1 MDETTAR
8 AMIKDHFET
17 ATDDIARS
25 SEIYADDAVL
35 EFPQGRERIRTRAA
49 ICAMRSAYPARL
61 AFQIHRTVGFD
72 DLWVNEY
79 TIQYDHGNR
88 STSSGSWSSATAR
101 SSVNGSISG
110 SHGTPRP
117 GGRNGWNGSTTPCRS
132 SFLPDV
138 VGQGSRRPRLVHRLP
153 RRAAGIPRRDRGLA
167 VRPAPGPS
175 AGGGRARRAR
185 SPCAPIRRPGSDRRS
200 APYGAPGGSRRR
212 RTRSGPWSR
221 RSRPP

>member
-49 ICAMRSAYPARL
+49 IYAMRSAYPARL

-79 TIQYDHGNR
+79 TIQYDHGEPLN
-88 STSSGSWSSATAR
+88 
-101 SSVNGSISG
+101 
-110 SHGTPRP
+110 
-117 GGRNGWNGSTTPCRS
+117 
-132 SFLPDV
+132 V
-138 VGQGSRRPRLVHRLP
+138 VGIMEFRDGKVVRERIYFGESWDPPVWRAQWVERIDDPVPVELP
-153 RRAAGIPRRDRGLA
+153 A
-167 VRPAPGPS
+167 
-175 AGGGRARRAR
+175 
-185 SPCAPIRRPGSDRRS
+185 
-200 APYGAPGGSRRR
+200 
-212 RTRSGPWSR
+212 
-221 RSRPP
+221 